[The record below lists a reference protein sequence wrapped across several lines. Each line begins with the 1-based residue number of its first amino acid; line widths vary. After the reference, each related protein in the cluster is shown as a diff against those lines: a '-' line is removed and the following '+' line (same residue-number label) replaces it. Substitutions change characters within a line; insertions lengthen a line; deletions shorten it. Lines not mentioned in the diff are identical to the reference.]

1 MEEKSW
7 KFFFF
12 SRLAIIEKSD
22 KTSYRDLIKLLHP
35 NVEINPIMV
44 IFLKYFGNFRR
55 AFVLACK
62 KKKNYDESLSA
73 LRLYLKCLV
82 GKKENELKDLE
93 IKTEHIDRIYEV
105 KCQESTKCPDHPT
118 INLYRF
124 EMYVRMHYKKY
135 IVIHQFVFN
144 FQQHV

>member
-55 AFVLACK
+55 AFVLARK
-62 KKKNYDESLSA
+62 KKKLWRNAE
-73 LRLYLKCLV
+73 RV
-82 GKKENELKDLE
+82 TPVFEN
-93 IKTEHIDRIYEV
+93 V
-105 KCQESTKCPDHPT
+105 
-118 INLYRF
+118 
-124 EMYVRMHYKKY
+124 
-135 IVIHQFVFN
+135 
-144 FQQHV
+144 